1 MLFRSDALGKQ
12 LLTLFTVIPLSLLI
26 LGRAWEAAFDA
37 IYGDPAHFA
46 DLRTRND
53 QGAPE
58 SPRELQSPEI
68 MILSTFM
75 NRFLKEIVRGWETS
89 RELQKEGQVMTVKTD
104 SDSAGCKRTRK
115 SSSGGFYWWGAIA

>member
-1 MLFRSDALGKQ
+1 M
-12 LLTLFTVIPLSLLI
+12 IPLSLLI

-89 RELQKEGQVMTVKTD
+89 REPQKAPGSPRDPKIMILSHKAGMSKMTYFTL
-104 SDSAGCKRTRK
+104 AYI
-115 SSSGGFYWWGAIA
+115 GGVYECMDELWGWA